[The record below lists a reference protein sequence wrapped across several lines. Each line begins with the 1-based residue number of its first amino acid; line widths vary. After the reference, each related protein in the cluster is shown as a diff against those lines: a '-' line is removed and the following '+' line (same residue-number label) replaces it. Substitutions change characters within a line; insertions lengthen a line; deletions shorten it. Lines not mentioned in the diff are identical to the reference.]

1 MEHTQTRNNHQPAA
15 FNYSK
20 GQQVLLMIIFYKK
33 KFSQNMAF
41 YVWHSRILF
50 SVLWLYFASIFCFI
64 QFVMFWCFIVITTST
79 ISGMWNQFV
88 SYYNVS
94 PGEFNVIDYL
104 VFIATYGSYKFQ
116 FFFKVFLYFH

>member
-1 MEHTQTRNNHQPAA
+1 
-15 FNYSK
+15 
-20 GQQVLLMIIFYKK
+20 
-33 KFSQNMAF
+33 MAF

-50 SVLWLYFASIFCFI
+50 SVLWLSFASIFCFI

-104 VFIATYGSYKFQ
+104 VFIATYGSYKFN
-116 FFFKVFLYFH
+116 FFLKVFLYFH